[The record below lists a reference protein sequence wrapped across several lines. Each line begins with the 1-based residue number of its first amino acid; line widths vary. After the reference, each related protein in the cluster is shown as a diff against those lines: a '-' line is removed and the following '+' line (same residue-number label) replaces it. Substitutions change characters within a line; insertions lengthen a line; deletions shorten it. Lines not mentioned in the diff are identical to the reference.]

1 MKKISARMTKQPL
14 AVLVLIAVLVG
25 AGSGVGY
32 AATRHPAL
40 QSRATAQPAAL
51 VWHNLHLLNGATSS
65 GSSNH
70 AIAKNPGNPQYA
82 VSSQGVV
89 YLAGGIVGP
98 SNSSLPAFNLPV
110 GARPGFYD
118 CFTIYSFDSSYN
130 QQVGALHIYANG
142 DGEFDGAGASVFDS
156 LAGVSFVKGH

>member
-1 MKKISARMTKQPL
+1 MKKFSARMSSKPFAAL
-14 AVLVLIAVLVG
+14 VLVAVLVG

-32 AATRHPAL
+32 AATRHPAVTAK
-40 QSRATAQPAAL
+40 ATAKPAPL
-51 VWHNLHLLNGATSS
+51 VWHALQLLNGAKSS
-65 GSSNH
+65 GDSNH
-70 AIAKNPGNPQYA
+70 AEPMNPGNPQYA
-82 VSSQGVV
+82 VSAEGVV

-98 SNSSLPAFNLPV
+98 SNPALPAFKLPA

-142 DGEFDGAGASVFDS
+142 NGDFQGVGASVFDS
-156 LAGVSFVKGH
+156 LSGVSFVKGH